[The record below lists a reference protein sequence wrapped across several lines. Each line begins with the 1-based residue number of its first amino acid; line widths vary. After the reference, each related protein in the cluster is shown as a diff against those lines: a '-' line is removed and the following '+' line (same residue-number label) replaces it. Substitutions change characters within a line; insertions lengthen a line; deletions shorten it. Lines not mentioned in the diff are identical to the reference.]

1 MSNDS
6 QRPPRHSVWALPR
19 TNAREDEQNVWTPA
33 ELWSRRRKIQ
43 HSNQMCF
50 FFHFIFSKCNMTNLS
65 RHSLRLIP
73 WHCLSREQVCWIF
86 IEFRKHTPSYVEI
99 TCLLSNKPK
108 KFPDVTWNK
117 NRRVRNFILIEKKWK
132 IDKDYDLSELMI
144 WFNIISLYMLQV
156 RYEFP
161 PICKHWTAPEWLGL
175 GPFSSALPQP
185 QKGEAPRKCLNSKTC
200 QTKRALLFLDHL
212 EFYGP
217 CTHIMRYIAHSLRKY
232 TYFHLPV

>member
-1 MSNDS
+1 
-6 QRPPRHSVWALPR
+6 
-19 TNAREDEQNVWTPA
+19 
-33 ELWSRRRKIQ
+33 
-43 HSNQMCF
+43 
-50 FFHFIFSKCNMTNLS
+50 MTNLS

-108 KFPDVTWNK
+108 KLPDVTWNK
-117 NRRVRNFILIEKKWK
+117 NRRGRNFILSEKKNWK
-132 IDKDYDLSELMI
+132 NDKDYDLLELMI
-144 WFNIISLYMLQV
+144 CFNISSLYTCNKCAMNSILFV
-156 RYEFP
+156 
-161 PICKHWTAPEWLGL
+161 KHWTEPLPKDWGW
-175 GPFSSALPQP
+175 GPSSSALPQP

>member
-1 MSNDS
+1 MGAPSYKR
-6 QRPPRHSVWALPR
+6 QGRWAKCLDPCR
-19 TNAREDEQNVWTPA
+19 IMIKAKKNSTFQSDV
-33 ELWSRRRKIQ
+33 
-43 HSNQMCF
+43 F

-175 GPFSSALPQP
+175 CPFLSALPQP
-185 QKGEAPRKCLNSKTC
+185 QKGEAPKNVWTPRLVKPKE
-200 QTKRALLFLDHL
+200 R
-212 EFYGP
+212 FYSW
-217 CTHIMRYIAHSLRKY
+217 II
-232 TYFHLPV
+232 